1 LEKIVVNL
9 LHDFERG
16 HITRRQLVQSLV
28 LGMMAPAALAESAG
42 GFKAI
47 SVNHI
52 SLQVADYRRTRD
64 FYADL
69 LGMKVGND
77 TGEQVDLTFGDT
89 VLIARNAKDT
99 GAAPLVDHIA
109 YSIADW
115 DRERVEAELK
125 RRGLDPKPDFQG
137 SFHVRDPDGYLLQI
151 AAPEFMTMT
160 E

>member
-1 LEKIVVNL
+1 LEKIVVDL
-9 LHDFERG
+9 LDDFDRG
-16 HITRRQLVQSLV
+16 RITRRQLVQSLV
-28 LGMMAPAALAESAG
+28 LGMVAPAAFAERGG

-52 SLQVADYRRTRD
+52 SLEVADYRRTRD
-64 FYADL
+64 FYAEL
-69 LGMKVGND
+69 LGMKVSED
-77 TGEQVDLTFGDT
+77 TGDQVNLTFGDT
-89 VLIARNAKDT
+89 VLIARNAKDA

-109 YSIADW
+109 YSIGDW
-115 DRERVEAELK
+115 DRERVKAELT
-125 RRGLDPKPDFQG
+125 RRGLDPEPDFQG

>member
-1 LEKIVVNL
+1 MENIVVEL
-9 LHDFERG
+9 LDDFERG
-16 HITRRQLVQSLV
+16 RITRRQLVQSLA
-28 LGMMAPAALAESAG
+28 LGMMAPAAFAERA
-42 GFKAI
+42 GFKAV

-69 LGMKVGND
+69 LGMRVSND
-77 TGEQVDLTFGDT
+77 TGEQADLTFGDT
-89 VLIARNAKDT
+89 VLIARNAKDA

-115 DRERVEAELK
+115 DRERVEAELT
-125 RRGLDPKPDFQG
+125 RRGLDPQPDFQG

>member
-1 LEKIVVNL
+1 LEKIVVEL
-9 LHDFERG
+9 LDDFERG

-28 LGMMAPAALAESAG
+28 LGMVAPAAFAERG
-42 GFKAI
+42 GFKAV

-64 FYADL
+64 FYANL
-69 LGMKVGND
+69 LGMKVSND

-89 VLIARNAKDT
+89 VLIARNAKDAD
-99 GAAPLVDHIA
+99 AAPLVDHIA
-109 YSIADW
+109 YSIGDW
-115 DRERVEAELK
+115 DRERVKDELT
-125 RRGLDPKPDFQG
+125 RRGLDPQPDFLG
-137 SFHVRDPDGYLLQI
+137 SFHVRDPDGFLLQI

>member
-1 LEKIVVNL
+1 LVNP
-9 LHDFERG
+9 
-16 HITRRQLVQSLV
+16 
-28 LGMMAPAALAESAG
+28 APAALAESAG

-89 VLIARNAKDT
+89 VLIARNAKDA

-125 RRGLDPKPDFQG
+125 RRGLDPTPDFQG

>member
-1 LEKIVVNL
+1 MEKIVIEL
-9 LHDFERG
+9 LDDFERG
-16 HITRRQLVQSLV
+16 RITRRQLVQSLA
-28 LGMMAPAALAESAG
+28 LGMMAPAAFAARG
-42 GFKAI
+42 GFKAV

-69 LGMKVGND
+69 LGMKVSND
-77 TGEQVDLTFGDT
+77 TGKQVDLTFGDT
-89 VLIARNAKDT
+89 VLIARNAEDVGT
-99 GAAPLVDHIA
+99 APLVDHIA
-109 YSIADW
+109 YSIGDW
-115 DRERVEAELK
+115 DRERVKDELT
-125 RRGLDPKPDFQG
+125 RRGLDPQPDFQG

>member
-1 LEKIVVNL
+1 LEKIVVEL
-9 LHDFERG
+9 LDDFERG
-16 HITRRQLVQSLV
+16 RITRRQLVQSLA
-28 LGMMAPAALAESAG
+28 LGMMAPAAFAESG
-42 GFKAI
+42 GFKAV

-69 LGMKVGND
+69 LGMKVSND

-89 VLIARNAKDT
+89 VLIARNAKDA

-109 YSIADW
+109 YSIGDW
-115 DRERVEAELK
+115 DRGRVKDELT
-125 RRGLDPKPDFQG
+125 RRGLDPQPDFQG

>member
-1 LEKIVVNL
+1 LENIVVNL
-9 LHDFERG
+9 LDDFERG
-16 HITRRQLVQSLV
+16 RITRRQLVQSLV

-69 LGMKVGND
+69 LGMKVSND

-89 VLIARNAKDT
+89 VLIARNAKDAGT
-99 GAAPLVDHIA
+99 APLVDHIA
-109 YSIADW
+109 YSIGDW
-115 DRERVEAELK
+115 DRERVKDELT

>member
-1 LEKIVVNL
+1 MENIVVNL
-9 LHDFERG
+9 LDDFERG
-16 HITRRQLVQSLV
+16 RITRRQLVQSLV

-42 GFKAI
+42 GFKAV

-69 LGMKVGND
+69 LGMKVSND

-89 VLIARNAKDT
+89 VLIARNAKD
-99 GAAPLVDHIA
+99 ASEAPLVDHIA
-109 YSIADW
+109 YSIGDW
-115 DRERVEAELK
+115 DRERVKHELT
-125 RRGLDPKPDFQG
+125 RRGLDPQPDFQG

>member
-1 LEKIVVNL
+1 MEKIVVNL
-9 LHDFERG
+9 LDDFERG

-28 LGMMAPAALAESAG
+28 LGMMAPAALAENSG

-77 TGEQVDLTFGDT
+77 TGGQVDLTFGDT
-89 VLIARNAKDT
+89 VLIARNAKDA

-115 DRERVEAELK
+115 DRERVEAELT

>member
-1 LEKIVVNL
+1 MENIVVNL
-9 LHDFERG
+9 LDDFERG

-28 LGMMAPAALAESAG
+28 LGMMAPAALAESVG
-42 GFKAI
+42 GFKAV

-89 VLIARNAKDT
+89 VLIARNAKDA
-99 GAAPLVDHIA
+99 GATPLVDHIA
-109 YSIADW
+109 YSIGDW

>member
-1 LEKIVVNL
+1 MEKIVVEL
-9 LHDFERG
+9 LDDFERG
-16 HITRRQLVQSLV
+16 RITRRQLVQSLA
-28 LGMMAPAALAESAG
+28 LGMMAPAAFAERG
-42 GFKAI
+42 GFTAV

-69 LGMKVGND
+69 LGMKVSND
-77 TGEQVDLTFGDT
+77 TGKQVDLTFGDT
-89 VLIARNAKDT
+89 VLIARNATDA
-99 GAAPLVDHIA
+99 GAAPVVDHIA
-109 YSIADW
+109 YSIGDW
-115 DRERVEAELK
+115 DRERVLAELT
-125 RRGLDPKPDFQG
+125 RRGLDPQPDFQG

>member
-1 LEKIVVNL
+1 MEKIVVGL
-9 LHDFERG
+9 LDDFERG
-16 HITRRQLVQSLV
+16 RITRRQLVQGLV
-28 LGMMAPAALAESAG
+28 LGMMAPAALAEG
-42 GFKAI
+42 RGFKAV

-69 LGMKVGND
+69 LGMVPSED
-77 TGEQVDLTFGDT
+77 TGNQVNLTFGDT
-89 VLIARNAKDT
+89 VLIARNAKEPA
-99 GAAPLVDHIA
+99 AAPLVDHIA
-109 YSIADW
+109 YSISDW
-115 DRERVEAELK
+115 DRERVKDELT
-125 RRGLDPKPDFQG
+125 RRGLDPQPDFLG

>member
-1 LEKIVVNL
+1 MEKIVVNL
-9 LHDFERG
+9 LDEFERG
-16 HITRRQLVQSLV
+16 RIPRRQLVQSLV
-28 LGMMAPAALAESAG
+28 LGMMAPAAFAESAG

-69 LGMKVGND
+69 LGMKVSND

-89 VLIARNAKDT
+89 VLIARNAKDA

-115 DRERVEAELK
+115 DRERVETELT

>member
-1 LEKIVVNL
+1 MESVVVNL
-9 LHDFERG
+9 LDDFERG
-16 HITRRQLVQSLV
+16 RITRRQLVQGLV
-28 LGMMAPAALAESAG
+28 LGMMAPAALAESTG
-42 GFKAI
+42 GFKAV

-77 TGEQVDLTFGDT
+77 TGKQVELTFGDT
-89 VLIARNAKDT
+89 ALIVRDAKDA
-99 GAAPLVDHIA
+99 GASPLVDHIA

-115 DRERVEAELK
+115 DRGRVEAELT
-125 RRGLDPKPDFQG
+125 RRGLAPKPDFQG

>member
-1 LEKIVVNL
+1 MENIVVNL
-9 LHDFERG
+9 LDDFERG
-16 HITRRQLVQSLV
+16 RITRRQLVQSLV

-69 LGMKVGND
+69 LGMKVSND

-89 VLIARNAKDT
+89 VLIARNAKDAGT
-99 GAAPLVDHIA
+99 APLVDHIA
-109 YSIADW
+109 YSIGDW
-115 DRERVEAELK
+115 DRERVKDELT